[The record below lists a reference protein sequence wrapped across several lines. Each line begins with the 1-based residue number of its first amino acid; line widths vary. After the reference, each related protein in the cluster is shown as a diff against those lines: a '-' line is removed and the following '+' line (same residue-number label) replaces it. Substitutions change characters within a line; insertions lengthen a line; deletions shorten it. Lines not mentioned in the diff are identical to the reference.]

1 MHSVLFVCT
10 ANICRSPMAMGLLYA
25 RVAKREDPWKVESAG
40 TWAIPGQPAASNTR
54 KILLES
60 KIDIGEHRSR
70 SVTREL
76 LYDFNLILVMEQ
88 GQKEALRAEF
98 PEIAS
103 RVYLF
108 SEMVAENFDLED
120 PIGGPLEAYRITA
133 QTVER
138 ILNDGFDKISRL
150 SADQA

>member
-1 MHSVLFVCT
+1 
-10 ANICRSPMAMGLLYA
+10 MAMGLLYA
-25 RVAKREDPWKVESAG
+25 RVAKQVDPWKVESAG

-60 KIDIGEHRSR
+60 KIDLDEHRSR
-70 SVTREL
+70 TVTREL

-103 RVYLF
+103 RVFLF
-108 SEMVAENFDLED
+108 SEMVGENFDLED
-120 PIGGPLEAYRITA
+120 PIGGPLEAYRTTA
-133 QTVER
+133 QTIER
-138 ILNDGFDKISRL
+138 ILNQGFEKISRL

>member
-25 RVAKREDPWKVESAG
+25 RVANRADPWKVESAG

-54 KILLES
+54 KVLLES
-60 KIDIGEHRSR
+60 KIDIAEHRSR
-70 SVTREL
+70 TVTREL
-76 LYDFNLILVMEQ
+76 LYDFNLTLVMEQ
-88 GQKEALRAEF
+88 GQKEALRSEF

-103 RVYLF
+103 RVYRF
-108 SEMVAENFDLED
+108 SEMIGENFDIED
-120 PIGGPLEAYRITA
+120 PIGGPLEAYRNTA
-133 QTVER
+133 QVIER
-138 ILNDGFDKISRL
+138 ILTEGFEKIGQL